1 MSKQPIVIDLE
12 TKHTFREFSDPAKLG
27 ITVAAVY
34 DYSSDKNYVFTEK
47 EIGLLFPLLENASY
61 VVGYNIDS
69 FDLPVLQPYYP
80 GKIDQIATFDIL
92 SDIKKIIGRRL
103 ALNDVIKATL
113 QKAKTG
119 HGLQAI
125 GFYQDGKWD
134 ELKKYCL
141 DDVLLTKEL
150 FDFGIKHGE
159 IYYLD
164 ERGRATI
171 KVDWTKYFK
180 SESNNSIPMT
190 LPF

>member
-1 MSKQPIVIDLE
+1 MKKQPIIIDLE

-27 ITVAAVY
+27 ITVAAAY
-34 DYSSDKNYVFTEK
+34 DYSTDKNYIFVEK
-47 EIGLLFPLLENASY
+47 EINLLFPLLEKASY

-92 SDIKKIIGRRL
+92 SDIKKILGRRL

-125 GFYQDGKWD
+125 GFYKDGKWD

-150 FDFGIKHGE
+150 FDFGLKHGE

-180 SESNNSIPMT
+180 SENTNSIPMT

>member
-1 MSKQPIVIDLE
+1 MKKQPIVIDLE
-12 TKHTFREFSDPAKLG
+12 TKHTFHEFSDPAKLG
-27 ITVAAVY
+27 ITVAAAY
-34 DYSSDKNYVFTEK
+34 DYAKGKNYVFTEK
-47 EIGLLFPLLENASY
+47 EINLLFPLLENASY

-80 GKIDQIATFDIL
+80 GRIDQIATFDIL

-125 GFYQDGKWD
+125 GLYQDGKWD

-150 FDFGIKHGE
+150 FDFGVKNNE

-171 KVDWTKYFK
+171 KVDWKKY
-180 SESNNSIPMT
+180 SESTNVSDMPMT

>member
-1 MSKQPIVIDLE
+1 LE
-12 TKHTFREFSDPAKLG
+12 K
-27 ITVAAVY
+27 
-34 DYSSDKNYVFTEK
+34 
-47 EIGLLFPLLENASY
+47 ASY

-92 SDIKKIIGRRL
+92 SDIKNIIGKRL
-103 ALNDVIKATL
+103 SLNDVIKATL
-113 QKAKTG
+113 HKAKTG

-141 DDVLLTKEL
+141 DDVILTKEL

-180 SESNNSIPMT
+180 SESANNVPMT